1 MAFDMSAFQQAAE
14 QAETVEKSGKGS
26 TQTTTYV
33 APADV
38 PALCEAIV
46 LAYSLEPDLARVKAA
61 GKRLDGSGIMAA
73 AFKDGNRN
81 VAIYAPKHGKT
92 VGACTWVNLAPLN

>member
-14 QAETVEKSGKGS
+14 QAATVEKSGKGS

-61 GKRLDGSGIMAA
+61 GKRLDGSGIMTA
-73 AFKDGNRN
+73 AFKEGNRN
-81 VAIYAPKHGKT
+81 VAIYAPKHGKSA
-92 VGACTWVNLAPLN
+92 GAVTWVNVPALN